1 MGLRMNKLEKDMVRL
16 GLTPTGQVLIVNANL
31 AECFPGNISENFKDM
46 LSFVNRLPL
55 VVPYAPD
62 ILLVQEVIR
71 EGVQYMA
78 RALSEKTG
86 LTYKVT
92 VCPEE
97 SVYPYPQQSNSM
109 LTRRDCA
116 IIINTSTIQEEDS
129 GGYFPSLITKEEC
142 YHANNA
148 IKEHAYQLVKDKR
161 TNLLF
166 PLVSLHLLPSKATHN
181 QDIVFIKKGQWVKEI
196 CDFVERT
203 YPTQDNQIKV
213 IAGDFNNKRCIESE
227 ETISCE
233 VYPFWTI
240 LTEHYGYMDSVFE
253 IRREGEIGNPE
264 MKRIDYIFTK
274 GANIID
280 AASDL
285 DYTAEVQNDPS
296 YFYSDHRMNWA
307 LLKSSSC
314 RKECVK
320 T

>member
-1 MGLRMNKLEKDMVRL
+1 MGIGMKNNEKDKVRL
-16 GLTPTGQVLIVNANL
+16 SLSPTGQVLIVNANL
-31 AECFPGNISENFKDM
+31 AECFPGNISENYKDM

-78 RALSEKTG
+78 RVLSEQTG
-86 LTYKVT
+86 FIYKVT
-92 VCPEE
+92 VCPEQ
-97 SVYPYPQQSNSM
+97 SVYPYPPQPDVM

-116 IIINTSTIQEEDS
+116 IIINTSTIQEQDR
-129 GGYFPSLITKEEC
+129 GGYFPSFITREEC
-142 YHANNA
+142 YHENNA
-148 IKEHAYQLVKDKR
+148 NKEHAYQLVKDKR

-181 QDIVFIKKGQWVKEI
+181 QDIVFTKKGQWVKEI
-196 CDFVERT
+196 CEFVEKT
-203 YPTQDNQIKV
+203 YPTQDNQIKI
-213 IAGDFNNKRCIESE
+213 IAGDFNNKRCIESV

-233 VYPFWTI
+233 VYPFWTV
-240 LTEHYGYMDSVFE
+240 LTKHYDYTDTVFE
-253 IRREGEIGNPE
+253 IGREGEIGNPE

-274 GANIID
+274 GGNIVD

-285 DYTAEVQNDPS
+285 DYTAEVQNDPR

-307 LLKSSSC
+307 LINK
-314 RKECVK
+314 
-320 T
+320 